1 MPMKIREKK
10 QKERTEKSKTV
21 KEVKKAKETKAA
33 KTVKVTKGTKSRS
46 IGASL
51 MTAFAIPVALIV
63 ILGVTSYQTASS
75 TIITN
80 YTESANATMSS
91 MDMYFSMICKNMK
104 SKMTEMIMS
113 DTLKDYYTKHNDDK
127 TVESVTAYNDLGL
140 AMGTAQITLDYMG
153 DYFIFAEKGKCTI
166 STIQTKLLPDDAYTA
181 FMESEAASAFADDK
195 TVNTWVGSHDYI
207 DNAIDYDPSKYAFSY
222 ITRFSDKTGVIVADV
237 DQEFVLEALSRMDF
251 GNGSI
256 SGVIAP
262 DGREVSIIVDDQ
274 EKDGYRKAEEQVFAE
289 VASDL
294 SAKANQFVNYA
305 GEKYLLVCTDVGET
319 GLTIAS
325 LIPRANIISK
335 ISFIRTLTILFIVA
349 AVILALVIGGGFSL
363 GISKEVKNIRSFL
376 QRMATGDLSGT
387 LTTRRRDEFKILSS
401 SINEMG
407 GSMRSLIGEL
417 SGFEKEVRFSAD
429 QVNETS
435 EAVNAAFNDVSI
447 TMREV
452 SDGASS
458 QAEDTEKYMQQMTE
472 LSEQIQKVYDNT
484 TNMNSDA
491 DSVARSLRN
500 GKDTV
505 VELNHASVDSMEI
518 TVELVDNIMRVKQQ
532 SDSIG
537 GIVDAINE
545 IASQTNLLSLNASI
559 EAARAG
565 AQGRGFAVVA
575 EEIRKL
581 ADQSMNAGTEI
592 KKMIDESTKITMQ
605 AGESARRANAIIETQ
620 KQSLHKTN
628 EIFEEMEKSI
638 QALLAALSRVLEGV
652 DTISDCRDEM
662 MNSITTISAFSQQ
675 VAASTQAV
683 AQNINLQIEGLEKLT
698 NRAGTLNEQSSQ
710 MNQLMGKFVL

>member
-1 MPMKIREKK
+1 MKIREKK
-10 QKERTEKSKTV
+10 QKERPEKIKTA
-21 KEVKKAKETKAA
+21 KADKKVKETKEA
-33 KTVKVTKGTKSRS
+33 KTTKVTKSRS
-46 IGASL
+46 IGASM
-51 MTAFAIPVALIV
+51 MTAFAIPVVLIV
-63 ILGVTSYQTASS
+63 ILGISSYRTASS

-113 DTLKDYYTKHNDDK
+113 DTLKNYYTKHNDDK

-166 STIQTKLLPDDAYTA
+166 STIQTKLLPEDAYTS
-181 FMESEAASAFADDK
+181 FMESEAAAVFADEK

-207 DNAIDYDPSKYAFSY
+207 DTAIDYDRSKYAFSY

-237 DQEFVLEALSRMDF
+237 DQEFVLGALSRMDF

-274 EKDGYRKAEEQVFAE
+274 EKAGYRKVEEQVFAE

-294 SAKANQFVNYA
+294 SAKANQFVTYQ
-305 GEKYLLVCTDVGET
+305 GTKYLLVYTDIGET
-319 GLTIAS
+319 GLRIAS
-325 LIPRANIISK
+325 IIPRANIISK

-349 AVILALVIGGGFSL
+349 AVLLALLIGGGFSM

-376 QRMATGDLSGT
+376 QRMATGDLSHR
-387 LTTRRRDEFKILSS
+387 LTTKRHDEFRILTS

-407 GSMRSLIGEL
+407 ESMRSLIGDL
-417 SGFEKEVRFSAD
+417 SGFESEVHSSAD

-435 EAVNAAFNDVSI
+435 EAVNAAFRDVSV
-447 TMREV
+447 TMKEV
-452 SDGASS
+452 SDGAAS
-458 QAEDTEKYMQQMTE
+458 QAEDTEKYMLQMTE
-472 LSEQIQKVYDNT
+472 LSEQIQKVYDHT
-484 TNMNSDA
+484 TDMNRDA
-491 DSVARSLRN
+491 DTVAQSLQS
-500 GKDTV
+500 GKETV
-505 VELNHASVDSMEI
+505 VDLNHASADSMGI
-518 TVELVDNIMRVKQQ
+518 TVELVENIMRVKQQ
-532 SDSIG
+532 SESIG

-545 IASQTNLLSLNASI
+545 IAGQTNLLSLNASI

-581 ADQSMNAGTEI
+581 ADQSMGAGTEI
-592 KKMIDESTKITMQ
+592 KKMIDETMRITMQ
-605 AGESARRANAIIETQ
+605 AGEAARKANAIIETQ
-620 KQSLHKTN
+620 KESLQKTN
-628 EIFEEMEKSI
+628 AIFEEMEKSV
-638 QALLAALSRVLEGV
+638 QALLTELNGTLEGV
-652 DTISDCRDEM
+652 DSMSSCRDEM

-683 AQNINLQIEGLEKLT
+683 AQNINQQIEGMERLT
-698 NRAGTLNEQSSQ
+698 SKAGILNEQSSQ
-710 MNQLMGKFVL
+710 MNRLMGKFVL